1 MRKSRLMSP
10 QIDGA
15 FKATIAI
22 FLLSLILDPSPR
34 LGATIVG
41 RSSGHRET
49 PSIAI
54 VLYDCR
60 VSTNIGVSHHTSV

>member
-1 MRKSRLMSP
+1 MLSGDGLCWKTPAVEKVSIDTLCKSSQL
-10 QIDGA
+10 
-15 FKATIAI
+15 
-22 FLLSLILDPSPR
+22 

-54 VLYDCR
+54 VLYDCH
-60 VSTNIGVSHHTSV
+60 VSIAGQIDVDLIIIWRN